1 MILETIALIIVS
13 IIFLVGLVLVAL
25 ALPGG
30 TFVIVAGAALYNLIT
45 WSWSVSLQ
53 TLFLMLGIALL
64 AELVEFVFGVYGAKR
79 HGLSN
84 WTTLGFIVGLIAGV
98 IVGVPVPVFGSVLGL
113 FIGAFLG
120 AFVFALIEKGDFQR
134 ALKAGLAAFVTGITS
149 ILIKLALAVVMIV
162 IFVLALFY

>member
-13 IIFLVGLVLVAL
+13 IIFLIGLVLVAL

-45 WSWSVSLQ
+45 WSWEVSLQ
-53 TLFLMLGIALL
+53 TLIIMLAIALV
-64 AELVEFVFGVYGAKR
+64 AELIEFVFGVYGAKR

-84 WTTLGFIVGLIAGV
+84 WTTFGFIAGLIAGV

-113 FIGAFLG
+113 FAGAFLG
-120 AFVFALIEKGDFQR
+120 AFVFAFLEKRDFKKALR
-134 ALKAGLAAFVTGITS
+134 AGFAAFVTGITS
-149 ILIKLALAVVMIV
+149 IFIKLSLAVIMIV
-162 IFVLALFY
+162 VFVLALFY